1 MTRPNCALSI
11 VAAASLL
18 LFGGTLPAQTLCP
31 PPVEATE
38 DFWISS
44 SNTNEI
50 YRFTADGTSLGSFSM
65 PGLTHPRGITAHPNG
80 QMWISS
86 QFTSEIFVCDRAGN
100 FSHTFTIPGLS
111 GPTGAAIDSAGNYYV
126 CSFNGDSILVVDANE
141 QLIQTITSPGL
152 NGPNCVVFR
161 PDGGFYVTGQIS
173 NDVHSFD
180 ANGMPLGSFPTGQ
193 ISVMGGML
201 DSSGRLLVA
210 GGSSNDVRR
219 FDCDGNV
226 IDTWNIT
233 GGPQSLALRDDGTI
247 FVTTFFS
254 NQVRWYTE
262 DGTFIDNWTGGL
274 QIRGLE
280 FLTPLGPVTFVRGD
294 ANRDGGVEIAD
305 AITILDALFGG
316 GGALSCEDAADTN
329 DDGTVDLADPI
340 SLLAYL
346 FSGGSAPPEPFVA
359 PGEDPTADGLDC
371 VF

>member
-1 MTRPNCALSI
+1 MIRTAITIALALI
-11 VAAASLL
+11 A
-18 LFGGTLPAQTLCP
+18 LFGTTLSAQTLCP
-31 PPVEATE
+31 PTPGATE

-50 YRFTADGTSLGSFSM
+50 YRFASDGTPLGSFSM
-65 PGLTHPRGITAHPNG
+65 PGLSHPRGITAHPNG

-86 QFTSEIFVCDRAGN
+86 QFTSEIFVCDRNGN

-111 GPTGAAIDSAGNYYV
+111 GPTGAAIDNAGNYYV
-126 CSFNGDSILVVDANE
+126 CSFTGDSVLVVDSNE

-152 NGPNCVVFR
+152 NGPNCIVFR
-161 PDGGFYVTGQIS
+161 PDGGFYVTGQLS

-180 ANGMPLGSFPTGQ
+180 AAGNPLGSFPTGQ

-201 DSSGRLLVA
+201 DTAGRLLVA

-226 IDTWNIT
+226 IDTWAIS
-233 GGPQSLALRDDGTI
+233 GGPQSLALRQDGTI
-247 FVTTFFS
+247 FVTTFFT
-254 NQVRWYTE
+254 NEVRWYTE
-262 DGTFIDNWTGGL
+262 DGVLIDNWTGGL

-280 FLTPLGPVTFVRGD
+280 FLSPLGPATFIRGD
-294 ANRDGGVEIAD
+294 ANRDGSVEIAD
-305 AITILDALFGG
+305 AITVLNALFASRGP
-316 GGALSCEDAADTN
+316 LPCEDAADSN
-329 DDGTVDLADPI
+329 DDGALNIADPV

-346 FSGGSAPPEPFVA
+346 FSGGPPPPEPTMT
-359 PGEDPTADGLDC
+359 PGVDPTSDGLNC